1 MSIVLKAWKKGLKP
15 DPKIN
20 VVEWS
25 NTYRYL
31 SSEGSAEHGKYD
43 MHRLPFLIP
52 IAEWMSPD
60 DPVQEVYVC
69 KGVQI
74 GVTELGNNILFTYAH
89 LYPRPM
95 AGMLPTQPLLKK
107 HVTDKVWSGVKA
119 SPVLRDV
126 FVPIKQGST
135 LSSSNFAMKFNG
147 GTLNWLWSESPS
159 SYASSSYGLV
169 LASDIDRYPDD
180 VGGEGDPIALL
191 QNRLST
197 FGANRKFLCESSP
210 VKKKNSKIFIQVMN
224 GDQNRYHMH
233 CPHCNELIHF
243 SALSNFSTI
252 DYNENIDE
260 YETLGNFIYEYDE
273 ESYELIGDVTFVCP
287 KSGCIIHEYEKY
299 EMMKIENGAKY
310 IPMNPNFRNK
320 LRKTVFLPSWYS
332 PFVTWRE
339 QVTKFLLA
347 LKDKKEQGKI
357 TKLKVWWTTVEGY
370 IFKEN
375 EEIEIDIP
383 VSALLKRREKYKK
396 VPKNVILLSAGVD
409 TQGDRFEVSVY
420 GWVNNQE
427 RYLIAH
433 YIVAGDPKDVST
445 QQRLDK
451 LLFGKFFETED
462 GGEMKI
468 FTSAIDTGGN
478 KTQEVYDYI
487 LKRYKK
493 YRVFA
498 VKGGKSLEDP
508 LVKDFTLTKTSKKR
522 TLKLYVLGVNSAK
535 DDLISDIEEKYGTRY
550 IHFPHDIQHF
560 FDGVTMEHD
569 MSDKAFLQQFLEETQ
584 DADGRW
590 NNELKRR
597 NEALDCA
604 IYAKAAIKCVKGLD
618 IMIDKMVKNG
628 KKAFYRKKK

>member
-1 MSIVLKAWKKGLKP
+1 MSIVSDAWKKGLKP

-43 MHRLPFLIP
+43 MSRLPFLEP

-60 DPVQEVYVC
+60 SPVQEVYVC

-119 SPVLRDV
+119 SPLLREV
-126 FVPIKQGST
+126 FTPIKQGST
-135 LSSSNFAMKFNG
+135 NSSSNFAMKFNG

-180 VGGEGDPIALL
+180 VGGEGDPIDLL
-191 QNRLST
+191 KNRLST
-197 FGANRKFLCESSP
+197 FGTSRKFLCESSP

-233 CPHCNELIHF
+233 CPHCNEMIHF
-243 SALSNFSTI
+243 SSLEEGFT
-252 DYNENIDE
+252 
-260 YETLGNFIYEYDE
+260 YEYDKE
-273 ESYELIGDVTFVCP
+273 TYELLGDVTFVCP
-287 KSGCIIHEYEKY
+287 KNGCIIEEHEKY
-299 EMMKIENGAKY
+299 EMMKRENGAKY
-310 IPMNPNFRNK
+310 IPLNPKFRNK
-320 LRKTVFLPSWYS
+320 LRKTLFIPTWYS
-332 PFVTWRE
+332 PFLTWNE
-339 QVTKFLLA
+339 LIEKYLLA
-347 LKDKKEQGKI
+347 LKDKDKYGKI
-357 TKLKVWWTTVEGY
+357 TKLKVWWNTVEGY
-370 IFKEN
+370 IFDDESEKEV
-375 EEIEIDIP
+375 ETTLDQ
-383 VSALLKRREKYKK
+383 LLQRREEYQK
-396 VPKNVILLSAGVD
+396 VPSNVVLLSAGVD
-409 TQGDRFEVSVY
+409 TQGNRFEVSVY
-420 GWVNNQE
+420 GWVNDKE

-433 YIVAGDPKDVST
+433 YIVTGDPKDSST
-445 QQRLDK
+445 QKRLDK
-451 LLFGKFFETED
+451 LLFTKFFETEE

-468 FTSAIDTGGN
+468 FCTAIDTGGN

-498 VKGGKSLEDP
+498 VKGGKSVDDP
-508 LVKDFTLTKTSKKR
+508 LVKDFSVVKTKRNKP
-522 TLKLYVLGVNSAK
+522 LKLYTLGVNSAK
-535 DDLISDIEEKYGTRY
+535 DDLIGDIEEKFGTRY
-550 IHFPHDIQHF
+550 IHFPHNIQHF
-560 FDGVTMEHD
+560 YDGVTMEHD
-569 MSDKAFLQQFLEETQ
+569 MSDEAFLQQFLEETQ
-584 DADGRW
+584 DEEGRW
-590 NNELKRR
+590 QNEFKRR

-604 IYAKAAIKCVKGLD
+604 IYAKAAVKCVKGLD
-618 IMIDKMVKNG
+618 VKLEQMAKLG
-628 KKAFYRKKK
+628 KKAFYRIKK